1 MHKVIILIG
10 ELDDS
15 EKFDT
20 SWPWFL
26 HLAESMPGLQRE
38 VTSRVSHQVFG
49 EFHCSMIHE
58 LHFHTEQEAR
68 EALRSPE
75 GQAAGTTLQNI
86 TKGRA
91 VILLAEHQ
99 EDSLDNIRQA
109 SETDEETI
117 DEPDS
122 DG

>member
-10 ELDDS
+10 ELEDPAH
-15 EKFDT
+15 FDA

-26 HLAESMPGLQRE
+26 HLAEHMPGLQRE
-38 VTSRVSHQVFG
+38 VTSRTSHQIYG
-49 EFHCSMIHE
+49 DFHCSMVHE
-58 LHFHTEQEAR
+58 LLFNTEQEAR

-99 EDSLDNIRQA
+99 EDTLDNIRAA
-109 SETDEETI
+109 SEPSED
-117 DEPDS
+117 D
-122 DG
+122 